1 MLRKYTLFI
10 VLLIS
15 MFVFTGCGENEE
27 LTAFE
32 NDMKNFYDEVS
43 AIESAISQIDASS
56 ETAVDNLLVN
66 MEEMAA
72 CFQTLAN
79 IEVPMEFI
87 SIEELADDASAY
99 MDEAVRL
106 YSEAY
111 EEDYISDALVQAATE
126 NYESAMKRINYIAIL
141 LQGEIPE
148 DAIVVEGDGNE
159 FEPYSEEE

>member
-1 MLRKYTLFI
+1 MLKKFT
-10 VLLIS
+10 LLIALMMS
-15 MFVFTGCGENEE
+15 MLVFTGCGEKEE
-27 LTAFE
+27 LTVYEE
-32 NDMKNFYDEVS
+32 NMKNFYAEISEIENAIAEIDE
-43 AIESAISQIDASS
+43 SS
-56 ETAVDNLLVN
+56 ENAVNTLLIN

-79 IEVPMEFI
+79 MEVPMEFI

-111 EEDYISDALVQAATE
+111 EEDYVSDALVQAATE
-126 NYESAMKRINYIAIL
+126 NYESAMKRINYIAVL

-148 DAIVVEGDGNE
+148 GATVVEGDGTE

>member
-10 VLLIS
+10 VLLVS
-15 MFVFTGCGENEE
+15 MLVFTGCGEKEE
-27 LTAFE
+27 LTVFE

-43 AIESAISQIDASS
+43 VIENSIAEIDESS
-56 ETAVDNLLVN
+56 ENAVDTLLIN

-111 EEDYISDALVQAATE
+111 EEDYVSDALVQAATE
-126 NYESAMKRINYIAIL
+126 NYESAMKRINYIAVL

-148 DAIVVEGDGNE
+148 GATVVEGDGNE

>member
-1 MLRKYTLFI
+1 MLKRFTLLI
-10 VLLIS
+10 VLMMS
-15 MFVFTGCGENEE
+15 MLVFTGCGEKEE
-27 LTAFE
+27 LTVYEE
-32 NDMKNFYDEVS
+32 NMKNFYAEISEIENAIAEIDE
-43 AIESAISQIDASS
+43 SS
-56 ETAVDNLLVN
+56 ENAVNTLLIN

-79 IEVPMEFI
+79 MDVPEEFI

-111 EEDYISDALVQAATE
+111 EEDYVSDALVQAATE
-126 NYESAMKRINYIAIL
+126 NYESAMKRINYIAAL

-148 DAIVVEGDGNE
+148 GATVVEGDGTE

>member
-1 MLRKYTLFI
+1 MLKRFTLLI
-10 VLLIS
+10 VLIMSTLL
-15 MFVFTGCGENEE
+15 FTGCGEKEE
-27 LTAFE
+27 LTVYEE
-32 NDMKNFYDEVS
+32 NMKNFYAEISEIENAIAEIDE
-43 AIESAISQIDASS
+43 SS
-56 ETAVDNLLVN
+56 ENAVSTLLIN

-72 CFQTLAN
+72 CFQTLADMD
-79 IEVPMEFI
+79 VPVEFI

-111 EEDYISDALVQAATE
+111 EEDYVSDAMIQAATE

-148 DAIVVEGDGNE
+148 GATVVEGDGTE

>member
-1 MLRKYTLFI
+1 MLKKFT
-10 VLLIS
+10 LLIALMMS
-15 MFVFTGCGENEE
+15 MLVFTGCGEKEE
-27 LTAFE
+27 LTVYEE
-32 NDMKNFYDEVS
+32 NMKNFYAEISEIENAIAEIDE
-43 AIESAISQIDASS
+43 SS
-56 ETAVDNLLVN
+56 ENAVNTLLIN

-79 IEVPMEFI
+79 MEVPMEFI

-111 EEDYISDALVQAATE
+111 EEDYVSDALIQAATE
-126 NYESAMKRINYIAIL
+126 NYESAMKRINYIAVL

-148 DAIVVEGDGNE
+148 GATVVEGDGTE

>member
-1 MLRKYTLFI
+1 MLKRFT
-10 VLLIS
+10 LLIALMMS
-15 MFVFTGCGENEE
+15 MLVFTGCGEKEE
-27 LTAFE
+27 LTVYEE
-32 NDMKNFYDEVS
+32 NMKNFYAEISEIENAIAEIDE
-43 AIESAISQIDASS
+43 SS
-56 ETAVDNLLVN
+56 ENAVNTLLIN

-79 IEVPMEFI
+79 MEVPMEFI

-106 YSEAY
+106 YSEGY
-111 EEDYISDALVQAATE
+111 EEDYVSDALIQAATE
-126 NYESAMKRINYIAIL
+126 NYESAMKRINYIAVL

-148 DAIVVEGDGNE
+148 GATVVEGDGTE

>member
-1 MLRKYTLFI
+1 MLKRFT
-10 VLLIS
+10 LLIALMMS
-15 MFVFTGCGENEE
+15 MLVFTGCGEKEE
-27 LTAFE
+27 LTVYEE
-32 NDMKNFYDEVS
+32 NMKNFYAEISEIENAIAEIDE
-43 AIESAISQIDASS
+43 SS
-56 ETAVDNLLVN
+56 ENAVNTLLIN

-79 IEVPMEFI
+79 MEVPMEFI

-111 EEDYISDALVQAATE
+111 EEDYVSDALIQAATE
-126 NYESAMKRINYIAIL
+126 NYESAMKRINYIAVL

-148 DAIVVEGDGNE
+148 GATVVEGDGTE

>member
-1 MLRKYTLFI
+1 MSML
-10 VLLIS
+10 
-15 MFVFTGCGENEE
+15 VFTGCGEKEE
-27 LTAFE
+27 LTVYEE
-32 NDMKNFYDEVS
+32 NMKNFYAEISEIENAIAEIDE
-43 AIESAISQIDASS
+43 SS
-56 ETAVDNLLVN
+56 ENAVNTLLIN

-72 CFQTLAN
+72 CFQPLAN
-79 IEVPMEFI
+79 MDVPEEFI

-111 EEDYISDALVQAATE
+111 EEDYVSDALVQAATE
-126 NYESAMKRINYIAIL
+126 NYESAMKRINYIAAL

-148 DAIVVEGDGNE
+148 GATVVEGDGTE

>member
-1 MLRKYTLFI
+1 MLKRFT
-10 VLLIS
+10 LLIALMMS
-15 MFVFTGCGENEE
+15 MLVFTGCGEKEE
-27 LTAFE
+27 LTVYEE
-32 NDMKNFYDEVS
+32 NMKNFYAEISEIENAIAEIDE
-43 AIESAISQIDASS
+43 SS
-56 ETAVDNLLVN
+56 ENAVNTLLIN

-79 IEVPMEFI
+79 MDVPQEFI

-111 EEDYISDALVQAATE
+111 EEDYVSDALVQAATE
-126 NYESAMKRINYIAIL
+126 NYESAMKRINYIAVL

-148 DAIVVEGDGNE
+148 GATVVEGDGTE

>member
-10 VLLIS
+10 VLLVS
-15 MFVFTGCGENEE
+15 MFLFTGCGEKEE

>member
-10 VLLIS
+10 VLLVS
-15 MFVFTGCGENEE
+15 MFLFTGCGEKEE

-66 MEEMAA
+66 MEEMAV

-111 EEDYISDALVQAATE
+111 EEDYVSDALVQAATE
-126 NYESAMKRINYIAIL
+126 NYESAMKRINYIAVL

-148 DAIVVEGDGNE
+148 GATVVEGDGNE

>member
-1 MLRKYTLFI
+1 MLKKFT
-10 VLLIS
+10 LLIALMMS
-15 MFVFTGCGENEE
+15 MLVFTGCGEKEE
-27 LTAFE
+27 LTVYEE
-32 NDMKNFYDEVS
+32 NMKNFYAEISEIENAIAEIDE
-43 AIESAISQIDASS
+43 SS
-56 ETAVDNLLVN
+56 ENAVNTLLVN

-79 IEVPMEFI
+79 MEVPMEFI

-111 EEDYISDALVQAATE
+111 EEDYVSDALIQAATE
-126 NYESAMKRINYIAIL
+126 NYESAMKRINYIAVL

-148 DAIVVEGDGNE
+148 GATVVEGDGTE

>member
-1 MLRKYTLFI
+1 MLKRFT
-10 VLLIS
+10 LLIALMMS
-15 MFVFTGCGENEE
+15 MLVFTGCGEKEE
-27 LTAFE
+27 LTVYEE
-32 NDMKNFYDEVS
+32 NMKNFYAEISKIENAIAEIDE
-43 AIESAISQIDASS
+43 SS
-56 ETAVDNLLVN
+56 ENAVNTLLVN

-79 IEVPMEFI
+79 MEVPMEFI

-111 EEDYISDALVQAATE
+111 EEDYVSDALIQAATE
-126 NYESAMKRINYIAIL
+126 NYESAMKRINYIAVL
-141 LQGEIPE
+141 LQGDIPE
-148 DAIVVEGDGNE
+148 GATVVEGDGTE

>member
-1 MLRKYTLFI
+1 MLKRFS
-10 VLLIS
+10 LLIALMMS
-15 MFVFTGCGENEE
+15 MLVFTGCGEKEE
-27 LTAFE
+27 LTVYEE
-32 NDMKNFYDEVS
+32 NMKNFYAEISKIENAIAEIDE
-43 AIESAISQIDASS
+43 SS
-56 ETAVDNLLVN
+56 ENAVNTLLVN

-79 IEVPMEFI
+79 MEVPMEFI

-111 EEDYISDALVQAATE
+111 EEDYVSDALIQAATE
-126 NYESAMKRINYIAIL
+126 NYESAMKRINYIAVL

-148 DAIVVEGDGNE
+148 GATVVEGDGTE

>member
-1 MLRKYTLFI
+1 MQRWVRCGIIKETPHKACVSDAQSDFLSDATKNAVNT
-10 VLLIS
+10 LLI
-15 MFVFTGCGENEE
+15 
-27 LTAFE
+27 
-32 NDMKNFYDEVS
+32 
-43 AIESAISQIDASS
+43 
-56 ETAVDNLLVN
+56 N

-79 IEVPMEFI
+79 MEVPMEFI

-111 EEDYISDALVQAATE
+111 EEDYVSDALVQAATE
-126 NYESAMKRINYIAIL
+126 NYESAMKRINYIAVL

-148 DAIVVEGDGNE
+148 GATVVEGDGTE

>member
-1 MLRKYTLFI
+1 MLKRFT
-10 VLLIS
+10 LLIALMMS
-15 MFVFTGCGENEE
+15 MLVFTGCGEKEE
-27 LTAFE
+27 LTVYEE
-32 NDMKNFYDEVS
+32 NMKNFYAEISEIENAIAEIDE
-43 AIESAISQIDASS
+43 SS
-56 ETAVDNLLVN
+56 ENAVNTLLIN

-79 IEVPMEFI
+79 MEVPMEFI

-111 EEDYISDALVQAATE
+111 EEDYVSDALVQAATE
-126 NYESAMKRINYIAIL
+126 NYESAMKRINYIAVL

-148 DAIVVEGDGNE
+148 GATVVEGDGTE

>member
-1 MLRKYTLFI
+1 MLKRFT
-10 VLLIS
+10 LLIALMMS
-15 MFVFTGCGENEE
+15 MLLFTGCGEKEE
-27 LTAFE
+27 LTVYEE
-32 NDMKNFYDEVS
+32 NMKNFYAEISEIENAIAEIDE
-43 AIESAISQIDASS
+43 SS
-56 ETAVDNLLVN
+56 ENAVNTLLIN

-79 IEVPMEFI
+79 MEVPEEFI

-111 EEDYISDALVQAATE
+111 EEDYVSDALVQAATE
-126 NYESAMKRINYIAIL
+126 NYESAMKRINYIAVL

-148 DAIVVEGDGNE
+148 GATVVEGDGTE

>member
-1 MLRKYTLFI
+1 MLKRFT
-10 VLLIS
+10 LLIGLMMS
-15 MFVFTGCGENEE
+15 TLLFTGCGEKEE
-27 LTAFE
+27 LTVYEE
-32 NDMKNFYDEVS
+32 NMKNFYAEISEIENDIAEIDE
-43 AIESAISQIDASS
+43 SS
-56 ETAVDNLLVN
+56 ENAVNTLLIN

-79 IEVPMEFI
+79 MEVPEEFI

-111 EEDYISDALVQAATE
+111 EEDYVSDALVQAATE
-126 NYESAMKRINYIAIL
+126 NYESAMKRINYIAVL

-148 DAIVVEGDGNE
+148 GATVVEGDGTE

>member
-1 MLRKYTLFI
+1 MLKRFT
-10 VLLIS
+10 LLIALMMS
-15 MFVFTGCGENEE
+15 MLVFTGCGEKEE
-27 LTAFE
+27 LTVYEE
-32 NDMKNFYDEVS
+32 NMKNFYAEISEIENAIAEIDE
-43 AIESAISQIDASS
+43 SS
-56 ETAVDNLLVN
+56 ENAVNTLLIN

-79 IEVPMEFI
+79 MDVPEEFI

-111 EEDYISDALVQAATE
+111 EEDYVSDALVQAATE
-126 NYESAMKRINYIAIL
+126 NYESAMKRINYIAVL

-148 DAIVVEGDGNE
+148 GATVVEGDGTE

>member
-1 MLRKYTLFI
+1 MLKNFT
-10 VLLIS
+10 LLIALMMS
-15 MFVFTGCGENEE
+15 MLVFTGCGEKEE
-27 LTAFE
+27 LTVYEE
-32 NDMKNFYDEVS
+32 NMKNFYAEISEIENAIAEIDE
-43 AIESAISQIDASS
+43 SS
-56 ETAVDNLLVN
+56 ENAVNTLLIN

-79 IEVPMEFI
+79 MEVPMEFI

-111 EEDYISDALVQAATE
+111 EEDYVSDALIQAATE
-126 NYESAMKRINYIAIL
+126 NYESAMKRINYIAVL

-148 DAIVVEGDGNE
+148 GATVVEGDGTE

>member
-1 MLRKYTLFI
+1 MSTL
-10 VLLIS
+10 L
-15 MFVFTGCGENEE
+15 FTGCGEKEE
-27 LTAFE
+27 LTVYEE
-32 NDMKNFYDEVS
+32 NMKNFYAEISEIENAIAEIDE
-43 AIESAISQIDASS
+43 SS
-56 ETAVDNLLVN
+56 ENAVNTLLIN

-79 IEVPMEFI
+79 MEVPEEFI

-111 EEDYISDALVQAATE
+111 EEDYVSDALVQAATE
-126 NYESAMKRINYIAIL
+126 NYESAMKRINYIAVL

-148 DAIVVEGDGNE
+148 GATVVEGDGTE

>member
-1 MLRKYTLFI
+1 MSTL
-10 VLLIS
+10 L
-15 MFVFTGCGENEE
+15 FTGCGEKEE
-27 LTAFE
+27 FTVYEE
-32 NDMKNFYDEVS
+32 NMKNFYMEIS
-43 AIESAISQIDASS
+43 EIESAIAEIDESS
-56 ETAVDNLLVN
+56 ENAVNTLLIN

-79 IEVPMEFI
+79 MEVPEEFI

-111 EEDYISDALVQAATE
+111 EEDYVSDALVQAATE
-126 NYESAMKRINYIAIL
+126 NYESAMKRINYIAVL

-148 DAIVVEGDGNE
+148 GATVVEGDGTE

>member
-1 MLRKYTLFI
+1 MLKRFT
-10 VLLIS
+10 LLIALMMS
-15 MFVFTGCGENEE
+15 MLVFTGCGEKEE
-27 LTAFE
+27 LTVYEE
-32 NDMKNFYDEVS
+32 NMKNFYAEISEIENAIAEIDE
-43 AIESAISQIDASS
+43 SS
-56 ETAVDNLLVN
+56 ENAVNTLLVN

-79 IEVPMEFI
+79 MEVPMEFI

-111 EEDYISDALVQAATE
+111 EEDYVSDALIQAATE
-126 NYESAMKRINYIAIL
+126 NYESAMKRINYIAVL

-148 DAIVVEGDGNE
+148 GATVVEGDGTE

>member
-10 VLLIS
+10 VLLVS
-15 MFVFTGCGENEE
+15 MFVFTGCGEKEE

-72 CFQTLAN
+72 CFQSLAN

-87 SIEELADDASAY
+87 SIEELADDASDY
-99 MDEAVRL
+99 MNEAVRL

-111 EEDYISDALVQAATE
+111 EEDYISDSLIQAAIE
-126 NYESAMKRINYIAIL
+126 NYDSAMKRINYIAVL

-148 DAIVVEGDGNE
+148 GAIVVEGEGNE
-159 FEPYSEEE
+159 FVPYSEE

>member
-1 MLRKYTLFI
+1 MLKRFTLLI
-10 VLLIS
+10 VLMMS
-15 MFVFTGCGENEE
+15 MLVFTGCGEKEE
-27 LTAFE
+27 LTVYEE
-32 NDMKNFYDEVS
+32 NMKNFYAEISEIENAIAEIDE
-43 AIESAISQIDASS
+43 SS
-56 ETAVDNLLVN
+56 ENAVNTLLIN

-79 IEVPMEFI
+79 MDVPEEFI

-111 EEDYISDALVQAATE
+111 EEDYVSDALIQAATE
-126 NYESAMKRINYIAIL
+126 NYESAMKRINYIAVL

-148 DAIVVEGDGNE
+148 GATVVEGDGTE

>member
-1 MLRKYTLFI
+1 MLKRFTLLI
-10 VLLIS
+10 VLIMSTLL
-15 MFVFTGCGENEE
+15 FTGCGEKEE
-27 LTAFE
+27 LTVYEE
-32 NDMKNFYDEVS
+32 NMKNFYAEISEIENAIAEIDE
-43 AIESAISQIDASS
+43 SS
-56 ETAVDNLLVN
+56 ENAVNTLLIN

-79 IEVPMEFI
+79 MEVPMEFI

-111 EEDYISDALVQAATE
+111 EEDYVSDALVQAATE
-126 NYESAMKRINYIAIL
+126 NYESAMKRINYIAVL

-148 DAIVVEGDGNE
+148 GATVVEGDGTE